1 MQIIRDIFDTSNLS
15 LKQYQF
21 VLSIGNFDGV
31 HRGHQYLIGQNM
43 QLAGQKGWK
52 SAVLTFD
59 PHPVK
64 FLNPNS
70 HFELLFDKSD
80 CMEQLSS
87 LGLDYI
93 LLQSFNKKFSML
105 TAEAFLE
112 GIFDKISIKAM
123 ILGPDFCFG
132 LNRSGNLEYLRQEA
146 EKRKFELIIPSVF
159 KVNDEIIS
167 TSGVKKK
174 LMAGDVAGAQF
185 YLGRNYYLKGNVV
198 QGDQRGRLL
207 GFPTANIQSACAVHL
222 KKGVYKT
229 RTHLQRDKKNNTIE
243 VFDSITNIGLHPTF
257 VNAESKVKI
266 ETHIFD
272 FNEDIYGETIKVEL
286 IKFIREEKKFDSK
299 DELLKQIQNDIEQA
313 RSPF

>member
-1 MQIIRDIFDTSNLS
+1 MQIIRDIFDTSDLS

-31 HRGHQYLIGQNM
+31 HRGHQYLIGQNTH
-43 QLAGQKGWK
+43 LARQKGWK

-59 PHPVK
+59 PHPAK
-64 FLNPNS
+64 FLNPHS
-70 HFELLFDKSD
+70 HFELLFDKND
-80 CMEQLSS
+80 CIEQLSS
-87 LGLDYI
+87 LGLDYL
-93 LLQSFNKKFSML
+93 LLQCFNKKFSML
-105 TAEAFLE
+105 TAEVFLE
-112 GIFDKISIKAM
+112 ALFNKISVKAM

-132 LNRSGNLEYLRQEA
+132 LNRSGNLEYLKQEA
-146 EKRKFELIIPSVF
+146 AKRKFELITPSVF

-174 LMAGDVAGAQF
+174 LMNGDIAGAQF

-207 GFPTANIQSACAVHL
+207 GFPTANIQSACAIHL

-229 RTHLQRDKKNNTIE
+229 RTYLQRDKTNRAIE
-243 VFDSITNIGLHPTF
+243 GYDSITNIGLHPTF
-257 VNAESKVKI
+257 VNVESKVKI

-286 IKFIREEKKFDSK
+286 VKFIREEIKFDSK
-299 DELLKQIQNDIEQA
+299 DALLKQIQNDIEQV
-313 RSPF
+313 RSSF